1 MPLPSRDLS
10 ATRLLATTR
19 LSRALCL
26 AIALLAA
33 LVVANVRF
41 VQLAFEHRGD
51 CVPHVRA
58 GDDLDGGHRAAKS
71 AC

>member
-1 MPLPSRDLS
+1 MNASRL
-10 ATRLLATTR
+10 RWLV
-19 LSRALCL
+19 ALGVG
-26 AIALLAA
+26 ALLAA